1 MEHSYLDEHSGKNSF
16 IHRLEPRIKII
27 SFFLYI
33 LFIILSP
40 PNSFISFLLY
50 GLVIGILIILSKVP
64 FIFIFKRSLSVFPF
78 LLAVAIFIP
87 FIRQGRIA
95 AGFSF
100 FGFRFSVS
108 YEGLMVFCNIL
119 IKSYLSILGM
129 VLLIATTSF
138 SGLLKAFEKLKF
150 PSLFIMIISFMY
162 RYIFV
167 LEDELMKMR
176 MAKESRSIGGSRWF
190 HLKALANM
198 VGILFIR
205 AYERAERVYLA
216 MCSRGFDG
224 EVKTIYDFKIER
236 KDSCFLLS
244 MIIVLSLIRILAN

>member
-27 SFFLYI
+27 SLFLYI

-40 PNSFISFLLY
+40 PNSFMAFLLY
-50 GLVIGILIILSKVP
+50 GLIIFILIVFSKLS
-64 FIFIFKRSLSVFPF
+64 FIFVFKRSLAIFPF

-87 FIRQGRIA
+87 FIRGEKIVA
-95 AGFSF
+95 EFSF
-100 FGFRFSVS
+100 LGFRLSAS
-108 YEGLMVFCNIL
+108 LEGLLIFCNIL
-119 IKSYLSILGM
+119 IKSYLSILCM
-129 VLLIATTSF
+129 ILLIATTSF
-138 SGLLKAFEKLKF
+138 SSLLKAFEKLKF
-150 PSLFIMIISFMY
+150 PALFIMIISFMY

-244 MIIVLSLIRILAN
+244 IITALTLIRILAS

>member
-1 MEHSYLDEHSGKNSF
+1 MEHSYLDEHSRKNSF

-40 PNSFISFLLY
+40 PNYFMAFLLY
-50 GLVIGILIILSKVP
+50 GLVIFILIALSGLP

-78 LLAVAIFIP
+78 LLAAAIFIP
-87 FIRQGRIA
+87 FIRQGRIV

-129 VLLIATTSF
+129 ILLIATTSF
-138 SGLLKAFEKLKF
+138 SSLLKAFEKLKF

-167 LEDELMKMR
+167 LEDELMKMKV
-176 MAKESRSIGGSRWF
+176 AKESRSIGGSRWF

-224 EVKTIYDFKIER
+224 EVKTIYDFKIET

-244 MIIVLSLIRILAN
+244 MIIVLTLIRILSS